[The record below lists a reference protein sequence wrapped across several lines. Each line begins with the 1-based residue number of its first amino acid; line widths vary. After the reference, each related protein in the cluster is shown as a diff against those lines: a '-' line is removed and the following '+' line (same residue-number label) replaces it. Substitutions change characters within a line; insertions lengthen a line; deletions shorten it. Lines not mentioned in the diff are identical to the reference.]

1 MSAASMAMQ
10 DRVLLLPSVA
20 DRAAFLWNKKAVA
33 STDFEIIFTISGRLP
48 DSTQQDGIFAFWL
61 SLDDCASQYDEKADF
76 SGKGTDF
83 GQVVQAGL
91 KEAGYSLL
99 ANKPNFKGFALIFLP
114 FDAQKKLRQT
124 IASIYTDGV
133 KPLPSALEKVLE
145 DSRASVVTSNWLPTG
160 PKASMSSTQVRVSP
174 DGSIV
179 VSKRD
184 LGVAHIPGS
193 LWSWAPDGNEVKG
206 TFVLQPD
213 GTLSW
218 KEHLKSGNWNL
229 LPGGKLNITLF
240 EANFILRLE
249 GSRAVQELPDF
260 PTRAKGLA

>member
-1 MSAASMAMQ
+1 MRLMNVLVTILLSANLQTSVAPGGHPHGPADSWLLPSHSIERTLHWDDDSWLMSAASMAMQ

-48 DSTQQDGIFAFWL
+48 DSTQQDHVDGIFAFWL
-61 SLDDCASQYDEKADF
+61 SLDDCASQYDEKAIVAKTIKDRT
-76 SGKGTDF
+76 KDW
-83 GQVVQAGL
+83 QAGL

-145 DSRASVVTSNWLPTG
+145 DEVVDTG
-160 PKASMSSTQVRVSP
+160 RV
-174 DGSIV
+174 G
-179 VSKRD
+179 R
-184 LGVAHIPGS
+184 LGP
-193 LWSWAPDGNEVKG
+193 
-206 TFVLQPD
+206 
-213 GTLSW
+213 
-218 KEHLKSGNWNL
+218 
-229 LPGGKLNITLF
+229 
-240 EANFILRLE
+240 
-249 GSRAVQELPDF
+249 
-260 PTRAKGLA
+260 